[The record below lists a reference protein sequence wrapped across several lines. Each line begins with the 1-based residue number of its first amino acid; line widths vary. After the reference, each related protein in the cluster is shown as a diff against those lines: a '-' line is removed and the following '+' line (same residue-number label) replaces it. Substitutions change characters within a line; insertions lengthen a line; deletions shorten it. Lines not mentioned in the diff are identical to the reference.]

1 MATAGEQLT
10 EIRSYLSE
18 GLWRQELEPG
28 TWAARGTR
36 LLQFSIMVGE
46 GFVRDQLLLRASAL
60 TYFTVLA
67 IVPLLAIVSSVIS
80 AVGVSQ
86 NLVGPAIDKFTVV
99 APEVGKRI
107 HEFVTNANF
116 GALGTFGAATLF
128 LTTVLGI
135 SNIERSLNHIWGVK
149 QERPWAR
156 RLPDYLAVLIVAPLL
171 LGVGLSLATT
181 VRSQW
186 VIQKLLEYPIFE
198 IAYSLGLRQV
208 PTLMLGGG
216 FAFLYWFLPNTTV
229 RPFAAI
235 LAGLVAAIGVDAA
248 LTVYVNFSVGVARAD
263 TLYGGFAQLPLFFVW
278 VYLVWAIV
286 LFGAE
291 VAFAYQNLALYVR
304 EVRGEIAG
312 PAEREAIGLRIAL
325 EIARSFRDT
334 RQPWTEDELSDG
346 LRVPV
351 RTVRDILVPLRRAH
365 ILASVEADDGGG
377 SGWQLGRP
385 AEGIQAVDVLAALR
399 GSREPVAGD
408 ADVTRAVES
417 LLAEIHSGEVKAA
430 RGQSL
435 ADLLAGIPVL
445 PPERK
450 A

>member
-1 MATAGEQLT
+1 MATANEQLA
-10 EIRSYLSE
+10 EVRSYLSE

-67 IVPLLAIVSSVIS
+67 IVPLLAIVSAVVS
-80 AVGVSQ
+80 AIGVTE
-86 NLVGPAIDKFTVV
+86 NVVGPAIDKFTAV
-99 APEVGKRI
+99 APEVGKQM
-107 HEFVTNANF
+107 HEFVRNANF
-116 GALGTFGAATLF
+116 GALGSLGAATLF

-135 SNIERSLNHIWGVK
+135 SNIERSLNHIWGVQ
-149 QERPWAR
+149 QERPWSR

-181 VRSQW
+181 IQSQW
-186 VIQKLLEYPIFE
+186 VVQKLLEYPIFE
-198 IAYSLGLRQV
+198 LAYSLGLKQL

-235 LAGLVAAIGVDAA
+235 LAGIVAAVGVTGA
-248 LTVYVNFSVGVARAD
+248 LTIYVSFSVGVARAD
-263 TLYGGFAQLPLFFVW
+263 SLYGGFAQLPLFFVW

-291 VAFAYQNLALYVR
+291 IAFAYQNLALYVR
-304 EVRGEIAG
+304 EVRGEVAG

-325 EIARSFRDT
+325 EIARSFRDA
-334 RQPWTEDELSDG
+334 RRPWTEDELSDR
-346 LRVPV
+346 LSVPV
-351 RTVRDILVPLRRAH
+351 RTVRGVVVPLQRSR
-365 ILASVEADDGGG
+365 IIASVDEADSRGT
-377 SGWQLGRP
+377 GWQLGRP
-385 AEGIQAVDVLAALR
+385 AEAIQVVDVLAALR
-399 GSREPVAGD
+399 GQREPVAGD
-408 ADVTRAVES
+408 AEVTRAVES
-417 LLAEIHSGEVKAA
+417 LLADIQTGEAKAA
-430 RGQSL
+430 AGQSL
-435 ADLLAGIPVL
+435 ADVLTGIPAL
-445 PPERK
+445 PEPPQ